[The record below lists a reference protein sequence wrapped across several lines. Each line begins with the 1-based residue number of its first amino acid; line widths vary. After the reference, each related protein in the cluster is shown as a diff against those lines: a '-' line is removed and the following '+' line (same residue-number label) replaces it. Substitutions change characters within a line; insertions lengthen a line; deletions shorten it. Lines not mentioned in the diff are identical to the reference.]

1 LRDTQ
6 LPCHDT
12 LLCQVMVEETLGLSP
27 QRVRSLLPPSLSR
40 PPPTM
45 PLGNA
50 RMSSKST
57 RQRTQRNNGLHTQR
71 CSGTRLMRTLVHM
84 GDTLAE
90 TKGYGHT
97 RRILKGAKKDQN
109 IRQPSSDMAV
119 GDKVLSAG
127 DTVGPAEVGLLAS
140 VGAIRPR
147 VTPQVLP
154 PPLTPSRAPIPM
166 IACSCDATSV
176 SPVFA
181 LSILF
186 WCAS

>member
-1 LRDTQ
+1 MTHSCR
-6 LPCHDT
+6 DT
-12 LLCQVMVEETLGLSP
+12 LLCQVMVEETLRLSP

-50 RMSSKST
+50 RM
-57 RQRTQRNNGLHTQR
+57 QRTKRTHGLHTQR

-97 RRILKGAKKDQN
+97 RRILKGAQKGQN

-140 VGAIRPR
+140 VGAIRPQ

-154 PPLTPSRAPIPM
+154 PSLPPSRAPIPM
-166 IACSCDATSV
+166 MACCCMPRPSLQSLL
-176 SPVFA
+176 SPSFFGA
-181 LSILF
+181 RLERLPP
-186 WCAS
+186 